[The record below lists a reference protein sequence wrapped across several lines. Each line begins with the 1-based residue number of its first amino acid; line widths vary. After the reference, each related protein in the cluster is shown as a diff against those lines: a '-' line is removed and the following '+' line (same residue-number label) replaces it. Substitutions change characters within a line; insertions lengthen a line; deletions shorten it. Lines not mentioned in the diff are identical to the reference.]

1 MRTTI
6 FAGLGAAMLL
16 AGSAIG
22 AQAMPLGTS
31 TAGPA
36 PLVEHVAQGCGPGFA
51 RGPRGFCRPMGGPR
65 GYGQRSY
72 GPRPF
77 YGRPAYGPG
86 GYGPG
91 GYGPGGYGPRPSY
104 RY

>member
-6 FAGLGAAMLL
+6 FAGLGAGLLL

-22 AQAMPLGTS
+22 AQAMPLAPGA
-31 TAGPA
+31 AGAA
-36 PLVEHVAQGCGPGFA
+36 PLVEHVAQGCGPGFG

-65 GYGQRSY
+65 FYSPRPY
-72 GPRPF
+72 GPRLF

-91 GYGPGGYGPRPSY
+91 GYGPRPSY